1 MDVRHAIHHT
11 QAETFGTEE
20 LRRNFLITDLFRPGD
35 VAATLTHY
43 ERMMVLGIMPGAG
56 PLALAPELGGPVGT
70 SHLLERREFGAI
82 AIGGPVRVVADGEVY
97 DLAFQEA
104 IYLGM
109 GTKDVT
115 FESLDPA
122 NPAKLFAA
130 SCPAHVRHPSRKIT
144 LAEAAPAPMGS
155 MESANQRVIYKY
167 IHPGLLPTC
176 QLVMGLTRLSPG
188 SVWNT
193 MPCHTHDRRMEA
205 YFYMEVPAD
214 GMVLHLMGRPQAT
227 RHIVVRNEEAV
238 VSPPWSIHS
247 GVATSAYA
255 FIWAMA
261 GENQV
266 FSDMDHVA
274 MGDFA

>member
-1 MDVRHAIHHT
+1 MDVRHALHHT
-11 QAETFGTEE
+11 QVETLGTED
-20 LRRNFLITDLFRPGD
+20 LRRHFLIPDLFRPGEIH
-35 VAATLTHY
+35 ATLTHY
-43 ERMMVLGIMPGAG
+43 ERMMVLGIMPGTA
-56 PLALAPELGGPVGT
+56 PLTLPPELGKPVGT
-70 SHLLERREFGAI
+70 DFLLERREFGAI
-82 AIGGPVRVVADGEVY
+82 AIGGPVRVTADGEVF

-115 FESLDPA
+115 FESLDPSR
-122 NPAKLFAA
+122 PAKLYAA
-130 SCPAHVRHPSRKIT
+130 SCPAHHRHPSRKVSID
-144 LAEAAPAPMGS
+144 EATPAPLGGPQT
-155 MESANQRVIYKY
+155 ANERVIYKY
-167 IHPGLLPTC
+167 IHPGVMPTC
-176 QLVMGLTRLSPG
+176 QLVMGLTRLSTG

-205 YFYMEVPAD
+205 YFYFELPPD
-214 GMVLHLMGRPQAT
+214 GMVLHLMGRPTDT

-247 GVATSAYA
+247 GVGTSAYA

-274 MGDFA
+274 PGDFR

>member
-11 QAETFGTEE
+11 QAETLGTED
-20 LRRNFLITDLFRPGD
+20 LRRHFLVTDLFRPGE
-35 VAATLTHY
+35 VTATLTHY
-43 ERMMVLGIMPGAG
+43 ERMMVLGIAPGAG
-56 PLALAPELGGPVGT
+56 PLTLAPELGKPVGT
-70 SHLLERREFGAI
+70 AHLLERREFGAVN
-82 AIGGPVRVVADGEVY
+82 IGGPVRVVADGVTF
-97 DLAFQEA
+97 DLDTQEA

-109 GTKDVT
+109 GTKDVS
-115 FESLDPA
+115 FESLDA
-122 NPAKLFAA
+122 AKPAKLFAA

-144 LAEAAPAPMGS
+144 VADASPAPMGS
-155 MESANQRVIYKY
+155 AATANERVIYKY
-167 IHPGLLPTC
+167 VHPGLMPTC
-176 QLVMGLTRLSPG
+176 QLVLGLTRLSTG

-205 YFYMEVPAD
+205 YFYFELPPD
-214 GMVLHLMGRPQAT
+214 GMVVHLMGRPEAT
-227 RHIVVRNEEAV
+227 RHVVVRNEEAV

-247 GVATSAYA
+247 GAGTSAYA

-274 MGDFA
+274 MGDLK

>member
-20 LRRNFLITDLFRPGD
+20 LRRNFLVTDLFRPGE
-35 VAATLTHY
+35 VTATLTHY
-43 ERMMVLGIMPGAG
+43 ERMMVLGITPGGG
-56 PLALAPELGGPVGT
+56 PLALGPELGAPVGT

-82 AIGGPVRVVADGEVY
+82 SIGGPVRVVADGEVY
-97 DLAFQEA
+97 DLDFQEA
-104 IYLGM
+104 VYLGM
-109 GTKDVT
+109 GTKEVT

-122 NPAKLFAA
+122 NPAKLFAS
-130 SCPAHVRHPSRKIT
+130 SCPAHTRHPSRKIAI
-144 LAEAAPAPMGS
+144 AEAAPAPMGS

-205 YFYMEVPAD
+205 YFYMEVPSD

>member
-1 MDVRHAIHHT
+1 MDVRHAVHHT
-11 QAETFGTEE
+11 QAELFGTEE
-20 LRRNFLITDLFRPGD
+20 LRRHFLVTDLFAPGE
-35 VAATLTHY
+35 VRATLTHY
-43 ERMMVLGIMPGAG
+43 ERMMVLGIAPGTG
-56 PLALAPELGGPVGT
+56 PLVLSHDLGGPVGT
-70 SHLLERREFGAI
+70 SYLLERREFGAVN
-82 AIGGPVRVVADGEVY
+82 IGGPVRVTADGETF

-122 NPAKLFAA
+122 VPAKLFGS
-130 SCPAHVRHPSRKIT
+130 SCPAHMRHPSRKIT
-144 LAEAAPAPMGS
+144 VADASPAPMGTPQT
-155 MESANQRVIYKY
+155 ANERVIYKY
-167 IHPGLLPTC
+167 IHPGLMPTC
-176 QLVMGLTRLSPG
+176 QLVLGLTRLSPG

-205 YFYMEVPAD
+205 YFYFELPAD
-214 GMVLHLMGRPQAT
+214 GLVLHLMGRPEAT
-227 RHIVVRNEEAV
+227 RHIVMRNEEAV

-247 GVATSAYA
+247 GAGTSAYA

-266 FSDMDHVA
+266 FSDMDHAA
-274 MGDFA
+274 MGDLK

>member
-1 MDVRHAIHHT
+1 MDVRHAIHPS
-11 QAETFGTEE
+11 QAETFGTQD
-20 LRRNFLITDLFRPGD
+20 LRRHFLVTDLFRPGE
-35 VAATLTHY
+35 VTATLTHY

-56 PLALAPELGGPVGT
+56 PLVLDPALGGPVGT
-70 SHLLERREFGAI
+70 SFLLERREFGAI
-82 AIGGPVRVVADGEVY
+82 AIGGPVRVVADGETF
-97 DLAFQEA
+97 DLDVQEA

-109 GTKDVT
+109 GTKDVS

-122 NPAKLFAA
+122 RPAKLFAA
-130 SCPAHVRHPSRKIT
+130 SCPAHVRHPSRRIT
-144 LAEAAPAPMGS
+144 VADASPAPMGS
-155 MESANQRVIYKY
+155 PATANERVIYKY
-167 IHPGLLPTC
+167 VHPGLMPTC
-176 QLVMGLTRLSPG
+176 QLVLGLTRLSTG

-205 YFYMEVPAD
+205 YFYFELPPD
-214 GMVLHLMGRPQAT
+214 GMVVHLMGRPEAT
-227 RHIVVRNEEAV
+227 RHLIVRNDEAV

-247 GVATSAYA
+247 GAGTSAYA

-274 MGDFA
+274 MGELR